1 MINMNTLKKSSAI
14 ISRNLLI
21 AFVVY
26 FLFYSFVKNANNL
39 AFFCTKFIVYFHFIC
54 LNFHY
59 RKIMKICGD
68 DMQTSP
74 QSNDKIYDLAVI
86 GGGINGV
93 GIAADASGRGLSV
106 FLCEK
111 DDLASHTSS
120 ASSKLIHGGL
130 RYLEHKEFRLVREAL
145 AEREVLL
152 AKAPHIIRPMR
163 FIMPHRPHLRP
174 AWLIRTGL
182 FFYDHLGKREKLL
195 GSNNVYFKED
205 SPLNSAIT
213 RGFEYSD
220 CAVDD
225 SRLVVLN
232 AMHARE
238 KGADVVTRTR
248 CLSAQRDGQYWL
260 VDLENEHGQFQIKA
274 KALVNAAGP
283 WVAQF
288 IKQDLQLKS
297 PYGIRLIQGSHIIVP
312 KLYECD
318 KAFIMQNDDRRI
330 VFAIPYLD
338 QYTMIGTTDREY
350 QGDPAQVKITQE
362 EIDYLIEVSNAHFKK
377 QLTQQDIIW
386 TFAGVRPLCDDE
398 SDNPSAITRDY
409 TLALSKGEKGQA
421 PLLSVFG
428 GKLTTYRKL
437 AESAMQQLKAFFPEM
452 QGSWTATE
460 ALPGGENMHS
470 VEQLIQEIRAQIT
483 DAPEAL
489 AKRWASTYGS
499 RIWNILGEITSV
511 DQLGKHFGQG
521 LYAKEVDYL
530 SRFEWVTS
538 TQDVLWRRSK
548 LGLSFM
554 PSEEL
559 ALDAYLAA
567 KQQSPHAA

>member
-1 MINMNTLKKSSAI
+1 
-14 ISRNLLI
+14 
-21 AFVVY
+21 
-26 FLFYSFVKNANNL
+26 
-39 AFFCTKFIVYFHFIC
+39 
-54 LNFHY
+54 
-59 RKIMKICGD
+59 
-68 DMQTSP
+68 MQTSLL
-74 QSNDKIYDLAVI
+74 SKDKIYDIAVI

-93 GIAADASGRGLSV
+93 GIAADAAGRGLSV

-195 GSNNVYFKED
+195 GSNNVYFKDD

-238 KGADVVTRTR
+238 KGADIVTRTR
-248 CLSAQRDGQYWL
+248 CLSAQRVEDYW
-260 VDLENEHGQFQIKA
+260 VVELENAQGSFKIKA

-297 PYGIRLIQGSHIIVP
+297 PYGIRLIQGSHIVVP
-312 KLYECD
+312 KLYEGD

-350 QGDPAQVKITQE
+350 QGDPSKVQITQAE
-362 EIDYLIEVSNAHFKK
+362 TDYLLEVSNAHFKK
-377 QLTQQDIIW
+377 QLTQADIIW

-409 TLALSKGEKGQA
+409 TLALSQETHDQA

-437 AESAMQQLKAFFPEM
+437 AESAMHQLNPFFPEM
-452 QGSWTATE
+452 KESWTASE
-460 ALPGGENMHS
+460 ALPGGENMAS
-470 VEQLIQEIRAQIT
+470 AEQLANEIRAQIT
-483 DAPEAL
+483 DVSESL
-489 AKRWASTYGS
+489 AKRWATSYGS
-499 RIWNILGEITSV
+499 CIWNILGESV
-511 DQLGKHFGQG
+511 SIDQLGLGFGHG
-521 LYAKEVDYL
+521 LFAKEVDYL
-530 SRFEWVTS
+530 CRFEWATTS
-538 TQDVLWRRSK
+538 EDILWRRSK
-548 LGLSFM
+548 LGLVFAQNEIDS
-554 PSEEL
+554 
-559 ALDAYLAA
+559 LDAYLSNKPNHTVAA
-567 KQQSPHAA
+567 

>member
-1 MINMNTLKKSSAI
+1 
-14 ISRNLLI
+14 
-21 AFVVY
+21 
-26 FLFYSFVKNANNL
+26 
-39 AFFCTKFIVYFHFIC
+39 
-54 LNFHY
+54 
-59 RKIMKICGD
+59 
-68 DMQTSP
+68 MQTSP
-74 QSNDKIYDLAVI
+74 LSKDKIYDIAVI

-93 GIAADASGRGLSV
+93 GIAADAAGRGLSV

-195 GSNNVYFKED
+195 GSNNVYFKDD

-238 KGADVVTRTR
+238 KGADIVTRTR
-248 CLSAQRDGQYWL
+248 CLSAQRVEDYW
-260 VDLENEHGQFQIKA
+260 VVELENAQGSFKIKA
-274 KALVNAAGP
+274 NALVNAAGP

-297 PYGIRLIQGSHIIVP
+297 PYGIRLIQGSHIVVP
-312 KLYECD
+312 KLYDGD

-350 QGDPAQVKITQE
+350 QGDPSKVQITQAE
-362 EIDYLIEVSNAHFKK
+362 TDYLLEVSNAHFKK
-377 QLTQQDIIW
+377 QLTQADIIW

-409 TLALSKGEKGQA
+409 TLALSQETHDQA

-437 AESAMQQLKAFFPEM
+437 AESAMHQLNPFFPEM
-452 QGSWTATE
+452 KESWTASE
-460 ALPGGENMHS
+460 ALPGGENMAS
-470 VEQLIQEIRAQIT
+470 AEQLANEIRAQIT
-483 DAPEAL
+483 DVSESL
-489 AKRWASTYGS
+489 AKRWATSYGS
-499 RIWNILGEITSV
+499 RVWNILGEAVSI
-511 DQLGKHFGQG
+511 DQLGLGFGHG
-521 LYAKEVDYL
+521 LFAKEVDYL
-530 SRFEWVTS
+530 CRFEWVTTS
-538 TQDVLWRRSK
+538 EDILWRRSK
-548 LGLSFM
+548 LGLVFAQN
-554 PSEEL
+554 EIDR
-559 ALDAYLAA
+559 LDAYLSNKPNHTVAA
-567 KQQSPHAA
+567 